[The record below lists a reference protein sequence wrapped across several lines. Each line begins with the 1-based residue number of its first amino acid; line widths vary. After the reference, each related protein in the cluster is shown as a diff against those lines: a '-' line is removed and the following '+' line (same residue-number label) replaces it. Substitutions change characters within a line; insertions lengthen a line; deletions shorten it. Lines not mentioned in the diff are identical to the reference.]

1 MSKDL
6 IAIIGVGVS
15 LAGLILYSQH
25 NLRAEILDLREET
38 RAEFKV
44 VRSEIQGLRSE
55 TRAEFKAVRSEIQG
69 LRSET
74 RAEFKAVRSE
84 MRAEFNTHLEA
95 INMLRED
102 VNQLQ
107 GRVARQEGLLEGLR
121 DAITGSRKLVAGP
134 G

>member
-25 NLRAEILDLREET
+25 NLRAEMLDLREET

-44 VRSEIQGLRSE
+44 VHEEFKSVRSEMK
-55 TRAEFKAVRSEIQG
+55 AEFKA
-69 LRSET
+69 
-74 RAEFKAVRSE
+74 FRSE
-84 MRAEFNTHLEA
+84 MKTENDKNLEA
-95 INMLRED
+95 INRLRDD

-107 GRVARQEGLLEGLR
+107 GRVARQEGLMEGLR
-121 DAITGSRKLVAGP
+121 EAITGSSELAIGSGQPRG
-134 G
+134 